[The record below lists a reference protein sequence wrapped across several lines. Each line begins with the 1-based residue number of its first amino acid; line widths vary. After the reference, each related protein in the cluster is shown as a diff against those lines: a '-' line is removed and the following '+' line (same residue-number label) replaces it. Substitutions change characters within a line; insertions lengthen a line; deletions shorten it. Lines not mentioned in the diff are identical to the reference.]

1 MLASLVPVSIRFVLS
16 ASVASS
22 KSNDYNLVGLI
33 MEAKMRVNFL
43 RDATLFV
50 LSSSAKLAECRRAI
64 RKAIHA
70 PKTSAL
76 RVAADKAVADIA
88 AINAKLQEISIYF
101 LECPALSGQS
111 IGVDAD
117 GNTVTGSDLAN
128 AIFGSVSAAQSKSL
142 LRAVVNG

>member
-1 MLASLVPVSIRFVLS
+1 MLASLVPVSIRFILSS
-16 ASVASS
+16 ASIAS
-22 KSNDYNLVGLI
+22 KANDYNLIALI
-33 MEAKMRVNFL
+33 TCAKTRVAFL

-50 LSSSAKLAECRRAI
+50 LGSSAKLAECRRAI

-76 RVAADKAVADIA
+76 RIAADKAVADIA
-88 AINAKLQEISIYF
+88 AINAKLQEIAIYF

-117 GNTVTGSDLAN
+117 GNTVTGADLAN
-128 AIFGSVSAAQSKSL
+128 ALFGAVSVAQSKSL

>member
-16 ASVASS
+16 SAVASN
-22 KSNDYNLVGLI
+22 KTNDYNLISLI
-33 MEAKMRVNFL
+33 TDAKTRVAFL

-50 LSSSAKLAECRRAI
+50 LGSSAKLAECRRAI
-64 RKAIHA
+64 RKSIHA
-70 PKTSAL
+70 PKSASL
-76 RVAADKAVADIA
+76 KTAAEKAMADIS
-88 AINAKLQEISIYF
+88 AINAKLADLAVYF
-101 LECPALSGQS
+101 LECSALYGQS

-128 AIFGSVSAAQSKSL
+128 ALFGSVSVAQSKSL